1 MTAHSVIPYA
11 IPFVVISDAEH
22 VRNILCGMPQHDE
35 HCRGYRWHQYVQD
48 DKKRMESVW
57 SALRQMHAERRARE
71 EALS

>member
-35 HCRGYRWHQYVQD
+35 HCKGWRWHLYVQD
-48 DKKRMESVW
+48 DAKRMANVMD
-57 SALRQMHAERRARE
+57 ALRKMHAERRARE
-71 EALS
+71 EVLL